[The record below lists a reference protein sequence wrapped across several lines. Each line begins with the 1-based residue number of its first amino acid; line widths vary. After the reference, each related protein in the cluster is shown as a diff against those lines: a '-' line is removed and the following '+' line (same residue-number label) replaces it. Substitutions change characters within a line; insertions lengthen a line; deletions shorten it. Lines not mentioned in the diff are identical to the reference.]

1 MKNIFVGNLAF
12 TTTEEQLRNIF
23 EQFGTVDRAAILT
36 DRDTG
41 KSRGFGFVEMPNA
54 EEAERAISGLNGS
67 TFMGRALNVN
77 EARPK
82 PPKGRY

>member
-67 TFMGRALNVN
+67 NFMGRALNIN

>member
-54 EEAERAISGLNGS
+54 EEAERAINGLNGAD
-67 TFMGRALNVN
+67 FMGRALNVT

>member
-54 EEAERAISGLNGS
+54 EEAERAINGLNGS
-67 TFMGRALNVN
+67 DFMGRELNVN

>member
-1 MKNIFVGNLAF
+1 MKNIFVGNMAF

-54 EEAERAISGLNGS
+54 EEAERAIGGLNGS
-67 TFMGRALNVN
+67 NFMGRELNIN